1 MNSSLARK
9 SSNLKRKREYLSKNN
24 SQLLK
29 SYTSL
34 QATKR
39 VLFDENKQWTDF
51 PPEAFL
57 LAMGDF
63 KKKKEVTEFSEVL
76 FDFVHTTWRLLLRKQ
91 LRPRKTTFPTETN
104 DLRGMRPGSKRS
116 KVGHQLIA
124 PILILDVARMKR

>member
-63 KKKKEVTEFSEVL
+63 KKKKEVTEF
-76 FDFVHTTWRLLLRKQ
+76 
-91 LRPRKTTFPTETN
+91 
-104 DLRGMRPGSKRS
+104 
-116 KVGHQLIA
+116 
-124 PILILDVARMKR
+124 